1 MTIERI
7 FTRAVPG
14 GPQSEH
20 TTVRIVAGAGIEG
33 DRNFGRHDDAGQN
46 ISFIEAE
53 EIEAFFDEQGLPHDV
68 SVTGR
73 NVVVRGVRLNALV
86 GQEFSVGGLRFRGR
100 ELCEPCLGLGE
111 RLATSALTPP
121 QVVKRFG
128 AKGGLRADAL
138 TTGELAVG
146 ATFDIPQMA

>member
-7 FTRAVPG
+7 FTRPVPG

-20 TTVRIVAGAGIEG
+20 QSVRLVAGCGIEG
-33 DRNFGRHDDAGQN
+33 DRHFGRHDDAGQN

-53 EIEAFFDEQGLPHDV
+53 EIEAFMGEQGLPPDL
-68 SVTGR
+68 SLTGR

-86 GQEFSVGGLRFRGR
+86 GQEFCVGGLRFRGR

-111 RLATSALTPP
+111 RLATRTITPA
-121 QVVKRFG
+121 QVVRRLVG
-128 AKGGLRADAL
+128 RGGLRADAL
-138 TTGELAVG
+138 TSGELAVG
-146 ATFDIPQMA
+146 ASFDIPQLA

>member
-1 MTIERI
+1 VTIEKI
-7 FTRAVPG
+7 FTRPTPG
-14 GPQSEH
+14 GPQAEH
-20 TTVRIVAGAGIEG
+20 KTVRIVAGSGIEA
-33 DRNFGRHDDAGQN
+33 DRHFGRNDDAGQN

-53 EIEAFFDEQGLPHDV
+53 EIEAFFDELGLPCDL

-86 GQEFSVGGLRFRGR
+86 GHEFTVGGLRFRGR

-111 RLATSALTPP
+111 RLETPTVTPP
-121 QVVKRFG
+121 QVVKRFV

-138 TTGELAVG
+138 TSGELAVG
-146 ATFDIPQMA
+146 ATFQIVG